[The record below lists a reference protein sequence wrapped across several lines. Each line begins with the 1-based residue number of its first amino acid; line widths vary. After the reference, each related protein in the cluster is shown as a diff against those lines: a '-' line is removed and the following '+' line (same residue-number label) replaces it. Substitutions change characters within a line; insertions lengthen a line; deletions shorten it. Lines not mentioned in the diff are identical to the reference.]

1 MSGKPHFKEMW
12 RRKEGCSEGET
23 SPEAVCKLANK
34 VKTPRKIAEGLAV
47 SWEFVKIRVRSKV
60 IRSGRAL

>member
-1 MSGKPHFKEMW
+1 MW

-23 SPEAVCKLANK
+23 SPEAVWKLANK